1 MNGACKKPN
10 DFPLLGNA
18 VCVPQ
23 DALFGIFLGT
33 VIGASVL
40 FLGVIVLLIV
50 FYKRY
55 SISYD
60 ARHDNND
67 GFPLSVVN
75 GNNDDNDGD
84 KGDDENDSIVSIE
97 SYIRAHQRISQ
108 VLTKIVD
115 TNPSNNSI
123 RPPVHDNVII
133 LQRDRSLSS
142 SESGSSIGLR
152 SLSKPINGK
161 RPQPT
166 KSTSKR
172 SKTANYIMANSMNK
186 ADTQSNI
193 LSDRF

>member
-75 GNNDDNDGD
+75 
-84 KGDDENDSIVSIE
+84 V
-97 SYIRAHQRISQ
+97 
-108 VLTKIVD
+108 VD

>member
-84 KGDDENDSIVSIE
+84 KV
-97 SYIRAHQRISQ
+97 
-108 VLTKIVD
+108 VD